1 MNILALGN
9 HVGDFGFGPP
19 DELIDS
25 AEMDLEHLL
34 LCITVILEEIEGN
47 SLLHKSELW
56 CLQVSN
62 FECSVSCFAQMLSEF
77 HATQNPGSF

>member
-25 AEMDLEHLL
+25 ADMDLEHLL
-34 LCITVILEEIEGN
+34 LCITGILEEIEGN
-47 SLLHKSELW
+47 SLLHEGEMW
-56 CLQVSN
+56 YLQVSH
-62 FECSVSCFAQMLSEF
+62 FKCSQ
-77 HATQNPGSF
+77 Q